1 MFRTPAYKRV
11 DLGATHVWDAE
22 HYRFMRKRSWRYIRE
37 ISLGVDVFNLLDIDN
52 TNSYYWVTVIGNDG
66 TTAGNPT
73 YAVPNYLTG
82 RMLNVSL
89 GIRF

>member
-1 MFRTPAYKRV
+1 M
-11 DLGATHVWDAE
+11 WDAK
-22 HYRFMRKRSWRYIRE
+22 HYQFMNRGFWSHVKE
-37 ISLGVDVFNLLDIDN
+37 ITVGVDIFNLMDIDN

-66 TTAGNPT
+66 STRGNPT

-89 GIRF
+89 GVRF